1 MKKNILLL
9 EKYIRNPKK
18 GLPQNF
24 FLFLSRVTPL
34 INVDLLIKNKKNE
47 TLLTWR
53 DKGEKHPAGWHIPG
67 GIIRFKEKAHV
78 RLRKV
83 ARLELGT
90 QLTFVSKPISINEI
104 HLNQK
109 NRSHFISL
117 LYLCFLKKKLSKKL
131 KFNGGTP
138 KSGQWSWFKKAPKNL
153 IKIHK
158 FYKKFIEKK
167 Y

>member
-18 GLPQNF
+18 GLPHNF

-53 DKGEKHPAGWHIPG
+53 NRGEKYPAGWHVPG
-67 GIIRFKEKAHV
+67 GIIRFKEKTSV
-78 RLRKV
+78 RIRKV
-83 ARLELGT
+83 AKLELGT
-90 QLTFVSKPISINEI
+90 KVTFINKPISINEI

-109 NRSHFISL
+109 NRSHFVSL
-117 LYLCFLKKKLSKKL
+117 LYLCFLKKKLNNKL
-131 KFNGGTP
+131 KFNNGTP
-138 KSGQWSWFKKAPKNL
+138 KNGQWSWFKKTPKNL
-153 IKIHK
+153 IKTHK
-158 FYKKFIEKK
+158 IYKKFI
-167 Y
+167 